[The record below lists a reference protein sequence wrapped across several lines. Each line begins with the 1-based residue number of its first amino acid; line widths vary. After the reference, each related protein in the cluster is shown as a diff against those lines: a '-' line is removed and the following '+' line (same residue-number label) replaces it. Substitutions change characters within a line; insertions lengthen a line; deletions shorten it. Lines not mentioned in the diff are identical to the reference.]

1 MQISEQMEEILEAAF
16 IAREEKN
23 TECLKLSW
31 LRDMPDAH
39 MLKDLIELKILERCG
54 EDEIKMTD
62 KGSQLASDAV
72 RRHRLAERLLTDV
85 LAVRKDMIHETACQF
100 EHHLHRGIDQNVCT
114 LLGHPK
120 TCPHGR
126 PIPPGKCCKE
136 GTKIVTQAVSP
147 LSVLKPGQGG
157 IVAYL
162 STADPARAQ
171 MMLSMG
177 VVPGAKLKL
186 LSGFPSLLFQLGES
200 QFAVD
205 KEIAKE
211 IYVRIETS

>member
-1 MQISEQMEEILEAAF
+1 MQLSEQMEEILEAVF

-31 LRDMPDAH
+31 LREMPDAH

-54 EDEIKMTD
+54 TDGIKLTP
-62 KGSQLASDAV
+62 KGLQLASDAV

-85 LAVRKDMIHETACQF
+85 LAVRKEMIHETACQF

-114 LLGHPK
+114 LLGHPR

-126 PIPPGKCCKE
+126 PIPPGKCCSEQLK
-136 GTKIVTQAVSP
+136 VAAQAVSP
-147 LSVLKPGQGG
+147 LAALKPGHGG
-157 IVAYL
+157 CVAYL
-162 STADPARAQ
+162 NTTDPKRAQ
-171 MMLSMG
+171 MMLAMG
-177 VVPGAKLKL
+177 LAPGARIKL
-186 LSGFPSLLFQLGES
+186 LSSFPSLLFQLGET

-205 KEIAKE
+205 KEIARE
-211 IYVRIETS
+211 IYVRIETA